1 MKGYPF
7 VTVGSV
13 LAILQ
18 CSTTPTFSV
27 FFFWIPFRNPMLRPD
42 TAGVFQ
48 VNSLISKKKEDSE
61 TSKFLLGSIFKYPN
75 DAEQKKIALLFHPNE
90 PSFQCCPDSYPCL
103 WNWEHSS
110 ILTSEYTLEGCTR
123 RGEWTLLVLWA
134 GQAEATHHE
143 KKQQLCC
150 HDTCPWACKTN
161 CSTRHSR

>member
-13 LAILQ
+13 LGILQ
-18 CSTTPTFSV
+18 YSTTPTFSV

-42 TAGVFQ
+42 TVGVFQ
-48 VNSLISKKKEDSE
+48 MNSLISEKKEDSD

-90 PSFQCCPDSYPCL
+90 PAFQCCPDSYPSL

-110 ILTSEYTLEGCTR
+110 ILTSEYTLEGCAR
-123 RGEWTLLVLWA
+123 RGWMNSACALSRS
-134 GQAEATHHE
+134 GRSQAPW
-143 KKQQLCC
+143 KKTTVML
-150 HDTCPWACKTN
+150 PWHL
-161 CSTRHSR
+161 SLSL